1 MLPPDSNLASPMT
14 VDGITQM
21 IPHGLS
27 LNHDFQLSGPW
38 AVRHGMMH
46 ASYPPPSLE
55 VIVLLLLFQPQKFYR
70 GIECA
75 N

>member
-1 MLPPDSNLASPMT
+1 MLQMLPPDSNLASPMT

-27 LNHDFQLSGPW
+27 LNHDFPLSGPW

-55 VIVLLLLFQPQKFYR
+55 VIVLFINYLNAIL
-70 GIECA
+70 IS
-75 N
+75 